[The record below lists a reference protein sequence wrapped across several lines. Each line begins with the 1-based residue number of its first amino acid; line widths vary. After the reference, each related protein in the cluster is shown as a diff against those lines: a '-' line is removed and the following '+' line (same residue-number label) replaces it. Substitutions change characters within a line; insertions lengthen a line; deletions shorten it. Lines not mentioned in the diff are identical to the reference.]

1 VIFPLAEFLTGSAVG
16 ALDGW
21 AASSDQSAG
30 RTSLTNERSMWV
42 KVGAFLGGA
51 ALDFAGWNEAITE
64 TLMATSLALIFR
76 QLAFRFAQGST
87 GVPAQGYAAYVQPAG
102 FAHGYAPAASG
113 PTLALPTSAG
123 YSRGLRGMTSVGA
136 VG

>member
-1 VIFPLAEFLTGSAVG
+1 MIFPIAELLTATAVG

-21 AASSDQSAG
+21 AASTDQNAG

-64 TLMATSLALIFR
+64 TLMATSLALIAR
-76 QLAFRFAQGST
+76 QLTFRAAQGSA
-87 GVPAQGYAAYVQPAG
+87 GVPAQGYAAYV
-102 FAHGYAPAASG
+102 APAG

-123 YSRGLRGMTSVGA
+123 FRSNGFQRMTSVGA

>member
-1 VIFPLAEFLTGSAVG
+1 MIFPLAEFLTGSAVG

-21 AASSDQSAG
+21 AASSDHSAG

-76 QLAFRFAQGST
+76 QLAFRFAQGSA
-87 GVPAQGYAAYVQPAG
+87 GVPAQGYAAYVQP
-102 FAHGYAPAASG
+102 HGYAPAASG

-123 YSRGLRGMTSVGA
+123 YARGLRGMTSVGA